1 MKKMFATCAAAL
13 ALALALNAA
22 TDMGVLVTTK
32 NITDYAKVANG
43 SGGTSTVTIVD
54 TNGTANAV
62 TVYNKSQMDTALGNK
77 AAASDVTALQG
88 RATALE
94 GATNTLNTAV
104 AGKLDKSGGTMTGR
118 LDIEADGANSCVQIY
133 WDSNHST
140 YYKGTSIHLDGIDY
154 SGGYTLS
161 FPLKTGTFAVTSDIT
176 NTVPAWARAESKPT
190 YTFAEITSKPTS
202 ISGYGITDAK
212 INNGTITLGSNSITP
227 VTSETDPVWTAD
239 KSSYSTTTQMNTAIA
254 NATNGLAKAST
265 LSGYVQTSRKVQG
278 KALSADVTLYGSDI
292 AMTSSNSTKLD
303 AAITTLQTATNNL
316 TTAVNGKVGLSQ
328 LKINSTALTS
338 GSTVELG
345 QYYIANVDGKP
356 HLMLR

>member
-13 ALALALNAA
+13 ALALHAA

-77 AAASDVTALQG
+77 AAASDVTALQS

-104 AGKLDKSGGTMTGR
+104 ETINSGLSGFFTDDGGYILR
-118 LDIEADGANSCVQIY
+118 IANGYAKFYADRIEM
-133 WDSNHST
+133 H
-140 YYKGTSIHLDGIDY
+140 Y
-154 SGGYTLS
+154 SGGH
-161 FPLKTGTFAVTSDIT
+161 GTESRDWIIRYPTNDGDLALYGDIT
-176 NTVPAWARAESKPT
+176 NTVPAWARASSKPSYNFSEIGSKPT
-190 YTFAEITSKPTS
+190 T

-212 INNGTITLGSNSITP
+212 IANGVITLGSNTITP

-254 NATNGLAKAST
+254 NATNGLAKASS
-265 LSGYVQTSRKVQG
+265 LSGYVPTSRKVQG

-303 AAITTLQTATNNL
+303 GAITTLQTATNNL
-316 TTAVNGKVGLSQ
+316 TTAVNGKVALSQ

-345 QYYIANVDGKP
+345 QYYIATVDGKP